1 MRFRHHQA
9 AAQAGTRRLLLLFA
23 LVLVG
28 LTLAV
33 NGAMALA
40 YRLTAPWTS
49 GYPDWFFAT
58 NTALVWL
65 YVLGGCAIE
74 SMRLREGGAH
84 VARLAGGREAR
95 LDDARERRLANVVAE
110 MAIAAHTLPPAAWVL
125 PREDA
130 INAFAAGWTAD
141 DAVVAVTQGALE
153 RLDRAELQGVVAH
166 EVSHLV
172 HGDTTLNM
180 RLIGLVWGLRLL
192 FDFGRQLTEPGPDGR
207 RHIGLLFGLAL
218 MAVGALGWAAGRL
231 LQAAVS
237 RQREFL
243 ADASAVKY
251 ARLVD
256 GLGGALRKIA
266 DQRHMHGEA
275 LSART
280 GALAHL
286 FLVSQ
291 APWTQWARWA
301 VWATHP
307 PLAERIRRL
316 YGRSMPDLPADPLPP
331 PAAAEPLAAAL
342 SPALALVPAPAAT
355 PVGPPA
361 PAWQQPSTMRMAEAP
376 AARAG
381 AGGPVTPTPGDA
393 GHDRF
398 QVALPTDP
406 AARRRARQAEALAR
420 IEHWH
425 SAGELYAAL
434 WTLVAPPRAAPAPLA
449 WEGLAPTV
457 VAAMQDDL
465 GALDEPA
472 RMVMLDRLATR
483 AAAWPADQRRR
494 FLRASRAAAT
504 GPAAALRWLLL
515 RHRLRGRAL
524 PFAAVH
530 AGNTLK
536 ARRRSARLA
545 TAALAAALAD
555 ASGLGAAAVVPWARA
570 AEQALRVPPLWPAT
584 ASERETWRAVVRL
597 QRVAALERPRLL
609 RAWLQ
614 AWRDDRQLAPSG
626 AASAV
631 LTAVA
636 HLLELPLPPGLT
648 GHGGDAAAA
657 RGRAGLALSDA
668 ACNRWPAGAG
678 TGRPPA

>member
-9 AAQAGTRRLLLLFA
+9 AAQAGTRRLLWLFA

-33 NGAMALA
+33 NGALALA

-65 YVLGGCAIE
+65 YVIGGCAIE

-95 LDDARERRLANVVAE
+95 LDDPRERRLANVVAE
-110 MAIAAHTLPPAAWVL
+110 MAIAAHTAPPAVWVL

-166 EVSHLV
+166 ELSHLV
-172 HGDTTLNM
+172 HGDTALNM

-192 FDFGRQLTEPGPDGR
+192 FDFGRQLTAPGDDGR
-207 RHIGLLFGLAL
+207 RHVGLLFGLAL
-218 MAVGALGWAAGRL
+218 MGVGALGWAAGRL

-266 DQRHMHGEA
+266 EQQRTHDDT

-291 APWTQWARWA
+291 APWTQWRRWA

-307 PLAERIRRL
+307 PLAERISRL
-316 YGRSMPDLPADPLPP
+316 YGRAMPDLPADPLPAP
-331 PAAAEPLAAAL
+331 VEAEPLAASL
-342 SPALALVPAPAAT
+342 APAAAHA
-355 PVGPPA
+355 PAHASA
-361 PAWQQPSTMRMAEAP
+361 PAWLAASMPEPATMLMADPATGRAGGGGSAPP
-376 AARAG
+376 AA
-381 AGGPVTPTPGDA
+381 GDA

-398 QVALPTDP
+398 QIALPVDP
-406 AARRRARQAEALAR
+406 AARQQARQAEALAR
-420 IEHWH
+420 IEFWH

-457 VAAMQDDL
+457 VAAMQADL
-465 GALDEPA
+465 AALDDPA
-472 RMVMLDRLATR
+472 RMATLDRLCTQ
-483 AAAWPADQRRR
+483 AAFWPADQRRR
-494 FLRASRAAAT
+494 FLRACRAAAT
-504 GPAAALRWLLL
+504 GPAASLRWLLL
-515 RHRLRGRAL
+515 RHRLRGRVL
-524 PFAAVH
+524 PFVAARG
-530 AGNTLK
+530 GNTLK
-536 ARRRSARLA
+536 ARRPSARVA
-545 TAALAAALAD
+545 TAALAAALSD
-555 ASGLGAAAVVPWARA
+555 ACGLGAAAVVPWARD
-570 AEQALRVPPLWPAT
+570 AEQALGVAPLWPAT
-584 ASERETWRAVVRL
+584 ATPRDTWRAVLRL

-614 AWRDDRQLAPSG
+614 ARDDDPAVARLG
-626 AASAV
+626 AAAAV
-631 LTAVA
+631 LAAVA
-636 HLLELPLPPGLT
+636 HLLELPLPPALAWPAPPA
-648 GHGGDAAAA
+648 GDPAPAPP
-657 RGRAGLALSDA
+657 GRPDLPPAAGLRA
-668 ACNRWPAGAG
+668 
-678 TGRPPA
+678 